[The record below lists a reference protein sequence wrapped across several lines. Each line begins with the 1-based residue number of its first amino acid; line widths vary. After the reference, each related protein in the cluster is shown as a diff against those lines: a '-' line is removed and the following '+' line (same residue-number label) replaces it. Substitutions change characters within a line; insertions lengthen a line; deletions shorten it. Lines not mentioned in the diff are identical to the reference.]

1 MSKLPKIIIDG
12 TEFEADEAVTVLQ
25 VIRANGIKI
34 PTICYHEALKPI
46 GACKLCGVEVRGR
59 AGKPRVL
66 LSCILKARDG
76 LEVKT
81 RSELVTSARKSA
93 FRNLLAM
100 APQSKLI
107 RDLAVEYG
115 VDVGPAP
122 DGCLRCRLCIRVCNE
137 IVGAGALK
145 REKRAGITFVVPRE
159 GLCIGCGTCSN
170 ICPTGAIRMTDEDG
184 VRVISIRDEV
194 IGVHA
199 LERCEAC
206 GQYFASQKFIKH
218 VEMQTTKH
226 AAVKEH
232 HLYCHTCTKLFSG
245 RILSASR
252 LKRIG

>member
-1 MSKLPKIIIDG
+1 LPKIIIDG

-59 AGKPRVL
+59 TGKPRVL

-81 RSELVTSARKSA
+81 RSKLVTSARQSA

-107 RDLAVEYG
+107 RDLAVEYE
-115 VDVGPAP
+115 VDVGPAS

-170 ICPTGAIRMTDEDG
+170 ICPTGAIQMTDEDG

-206 GQYFASQKFIKH
+206 GRYFASQKFIKH
-218 VEMQTTKH
+218 MEIQIAKH

-232 HLYCHTCTKLFSG
+232 HLYCHTCAKLFSG
-245 RILSASR
+245 RIRSSSR

>member
-1 MSKLPKIIIDG
+1 MPKIIIDG

-59 AGKPRVL
+59 TGKPRVL

-81 RSELVTSARKSA
+81 RSKLVTSARQSA

-107 RDLAVEYG
+107 RDLAVEYE
-115 VDVGPAP
+115 VDVGPAS

-170 ICPTGAIRMTDEDG
+170 ICPTGAIQMTDEDG

-206 GQYFASQKFIKH
+206 GRYFASQKFIKH
-218 VEMQTTKH
+218 MEIQIAKH

-232 HLYCHTCTKLFSG
+232 HLYCHTCAKLFSG
-245 RILSASR
+245 RIRSSSR

>member
-1 MSKLPKIIIDG
+1 MPKIIIDG
-12 TEFEADEAVTVLQ
+12 TEFEADERVTVLQ

-46 GACKLCGVEVRGR
+46 GACNLCGVEVRGR

-66 LSCILKARDG
+66 LSCILKARNG

-100 APQSKLI
+100 APQSKFI

-115 VDVGPAP
+115 VDLGPAP
-122 DGCLRCRLCIRVCNE
+122 DGCLRCRLCIRVCSE
-137 IVGAGALK
+137 IVGGGALK
-145 REKRAGITFVVPRE
+145 REKRDGITFVVPRE

-184 VRVISIRDEV
+184 VRVISIRNEV
-194 IGVHA
+194 IGVHVM
-199 LERCEAC
+199 ERCEAC
-206 GQYFASQKFIKH
+206 GRYFASQKFIKH
-218 VEMQTTKH
+218 VQVRTSEHTN
-226 AAVKEH
+226 VKEH
-232 HLYCHTCTKLFSG
+232 HLYCPTCVKLFST
-245 RILSASR
+245 RVKSSSR
-252 LKRIG
+252 MKRLG

>member
-1 MSKLPKIIIDG
+1 MPKIIIDG
-12 TEFEADEAVTVLQ
+12 TDFEADEGLTVLQ
-25 VIRANGIKI
+25 VIRANGISI

-46 GACKLCGVEVRGR
+46 GACKLCGVEVRGG

-81 RSELVTSARKSA
+81 RSKLVTNARKSA

-100 APQSKLI
+100 APQSKFI

-115 VDVGPAP
+115 VDLGPAP

-145 REKRAGITFVVPRE
+145 SEKQDGITFVVPRE

-170 ICPTGAIRMTDEDG
+170 ICPTGAIQMTDEDG
-184 VRVISIRDEV
+184 VRVILIRDEV
-194 IGVHA
+194 IGVHVM
-199 LERCEAC
+199 ERCEAC
-206 GQYFASQKFIKH
+206 GRYFASQKFIKH
-218 VEMQTTKH
+218 VEMQTTEH
-226 AAVKEH
+226 TAVKEH
-232 HLYCHTCTKLFSG
+232 HLYCHTCTKLFSD
-245 RILSASR
+245 RIRSASR